1 MISINLQAPLVI
13 SQYFLRTLKENKGI
27 IINISSVIGLRGNI
41 GQANY
46 AAAKAGIIGF
56 TKAVAKEVASRGI
69 TVNAVAPGF
78 ILTDMTEVLSEEM
91 KKKALEEIP
100 MGRFGDPKDVA
111 SAVKFLASDEAGYIT
126 GVVLSIDG
134 GLSI

>member
-1 MISINLQAPLVI
+1 YGRIV
-13 SQYFLRTLKENKGI
+13 
-27 IINISSVIGLRGNI
+27 NISSVIGLRGNI